1 MYRFI
6 IIKKRSLIASALLL
20 CFVLLGGV
28 AIYAMAQG
36 TEPDGVR
43 LPVLMYHS
51 VLKNPSAAGK
61 YVISPDTF
69 EADMKYLKERGYTSV
84 LADEVINHVKA
95 GTPLPEKPIMITLDD
110 GYLNNLTYVV
120 PLLEK
125 YDMKAIISVVGKYSE
140 QFSQSGDHNPNY
152 SYFSWEEISECIASG
167 RVEIANHTYDMHS
180 QGERRGSMKKRGESD
195 EEYKKVL
202 VADVEKTQKLL
213 KENCS
218 VEPKVFTYPY
228 GAVSNA
234 SVDIIK
240 EMGFEMSFGCCE
252 KVNVLTGDED
262 GLYLMC
268 RFNRPDGIS
277 TNEFMKRIEQE

>member
-6 IIKKRSLIASALLL
+6 IIKKRSLIVSALLL
-20 CFVLLGGV
+20 CFMLLSGV

-36 TEPDGVR
+36 EEADGVR

-69 EADMKYLKERGYTSV
+69 EADMKYLKDNGYTS
-84 LADEVINHVKA
+84 LLSGDVISFVKE
-95 GTPLPEKPIMITLDD
+95 GVPLPEKSIMITLDD

-140 QFSQSGDHNPNY
+140 EFSESGDHNPNY
-152 SYFSWEEISECIASG
+152 SYFSWEDIKECVASG
-167 RVEIANHTYDMHS
+167 RVEIGNHTYNMHS
-180 QGERRGSMKKRGESD
+180 QNSRRGSMKKRGESD

-202 VADVEKTQKLL
+202 TGDVMKTQALL
-213 KENCS
+213 MENCL

-228 GAVSNA
+228 GAVSNV

-240 EMGFEMSFGCCE
+240 QMGFEMSFGCCE
-252 KVNVLTGDED
+252 KVNILTGDENE
-262 GLYLMC
+262 LYLMC
-268 RFNRPDGIS
+268 RFNRPSGIG
-277 TNEFMKRIEQE
+277 TQEFMKRIE

>member
-6 IIKKRSLIASALLL
+6 IIKKRSLIVSALLL
-20 CFVLLGGV
+20 CFMLLSGV

-36 TEPDGVR
+36 EEADGVR

-51 VLKNPSAAGK
+51 VLKNLSAAGK

-69 EADMKYLKERGYTSV
+69 EADMKYLKDNGYTS
-84 LADEVINHVKA
+84 LLSSDVISFVKE
-95 GTPLPEKPIMITLDD
+95 GVPLPEKPVMITLDD

-140 QFSQSGDHNPNY
+140 EFSESGDHNPNY
-152 SYFSWEEISECIASG
+152 SYFSWEDIKECVASG
-167 RVEIANHTYDMHS
+167 RVEIGNHTYNMHS
-180 QGERRGSMKKRGESD
+180 QNSRRGSMKKRGESD

-202 VADVEKTQKLL
+202 TEDVMKTQALL
-213 KENCS
+213 MENCL

-228 GAVSNA
+228 GAVSNV

-240 EMGFEMSFGCCE
+240 QMGFEMSFGCCE
-252 KVNVLTGDED
+252 KVNILTGDENE
-262 GLYLMC
+262 LYLMC
-268 RFNRPDGIS
+268 RFNRPSGIG
-277 TNEFMKRIEQE
+277 TQEFMKRIE